1 MKVKG
6 DLAGVDSALAK
17 DVRDFYGRV
26 LSRKNEV
33 GEAEWVKDKALDFC
47 KKQVLKKKAMLKS
60 VGLLKSSSFDE
71 IQKVIEDALKLGT
84 DNNFGHDYLKD
95 FESRFLIKTRNPVST
110 GWTRIDQICQGGLGA
125 SELG

>member
-47 KKQVLKKKAMLKS
+47 KKQVLKKAMLKS
-60 VGLLKSSSFDE
+60 VGL
-71 IQKVIEDALKLGT
+71 
-84 DNNFGHDYLKD
+84 
-95 FESRFLIKTRNPVST
+95 
-110 GWTRIDQICQGGLGA
+110 
-125 SELG
+125 